1 MHIEESISKPKSYV
15 LSFSLDQRQLQSL
28 YVAGLIRESC
38 PLHARL
44 SVQSEGRYSQV
55 LSVPPAP
62 PQLAILMH
70 VCLPSSSTSIW
81 SLVIGGP
88 WLRPFSGTF
97 AMTTVWGG
105 LEDSFLRSDS
115 IFSTFPLLALCL
127 LSSSHKSHKTA
138 GAFCSGLPWQ
148 ILPSALIHL
157 TFLWH
162 HSMGEREH
170 WGNWCFF
177 QVNLFLTH
185 RRKWLKEWR
194 LLSSWLIALTDHLH
208 TWQLSFLGLSSWHI
222 LLTKRSPSEKTR
234 YILYNSNLITLWKR
248 QN

>member
-1 MHIEESISKPKSYV
+1 MSKTIKE
-15 LSFSLDQRQLQSL
+15 LSSQEKTWRTFKCILRSLSPSQNPTC
-28 YVAGLIRESC
+28 Y
-38 PLHARL
+38 L
-44 SVQSEGRYSQV
+44 SVLTRGNCKAFIWQVSSGKAALSTRDLVYSLKGGPV
-55 LSVPPAP
+55 KSSVSPPAP

-70 VCLPSSSTSIW
+70 VCLPSSSTSVW

-105 LEDSFLRSDS
+105 LEDSFLLSDS

-127 LSSSHKSHKTA
+127 LSSSHQSHKTA

-185 RRKWLKEWR
+185 RRK
-194 LLSSWLIALTDHLH
+194 
-208 TWQLSFLGLSSWHI
+208 
-222 LLTKRSPSEKTR
+222 
-234 YILYNSNLITLWKR
+234 
-248 QN
+248 